1 MDDHPTTTRDRVN
14 ESGSPGDVTRLL
26 KELSGGNREALESLV
41 PKVYE
46 ELRLIAQRHL
56 RNEAD
61 GHTLNAT
68 ALVHEA
74 YVRIAKLDRI
84 DWQDRAHFFAVASQA
99 IRRVLVDYAVRR
111 NAQKREGGFKRVE
124 LDRID
129 LGDAPIID
137 DADLDGV
144 IELNQALE
152 RLEALQP
159 RHVRVVECRFF
170 GGMNLDET
178 ALALGISKATVK
190 RDWTLARA
198 WLNRELSDA

>member
-1 MDDHPTTTRDRVN
+1 MD
-14 ESGSPGDVTRLL
+14 ESGAHGDVTRLL
-26 KELSGGNREALESLV
+26 KELSGGDRKALESLV

-46 ELRLIAQRHL
+46 ELRVIAQRHL
-56 RNEAD
+56 RNEAE

-74 YVRIAKLDRI
+74 YVRIAQLDRI

-111 NAQKREGGFKRVE
+111 NAQKREGGFKRVD

-129 LGDAPIID
+129 LNDPPIID
-137 DADLDGV
+137 DADLHGV

-152 RLEALQP
+152 RLEALEP

-170 GGMNLDET
+170 GGMNLEET

-198 WLNRELSDA
+198 WLNRELADG

>member
-1 MDDHPTTTRDRVN
+1 MYAQLLGMARSRFA
-14 ESGSPGDVTRLL
+14 GQSP
-26 KELSGGNREALESLV
+26 S
-41 PKVYE
+41 
-46 ELRLIAQRHL
+46 
-56 RNEAD
+56 
-61 GHTLNAT
+61 HTLQPT

-74 YVRIAKLDRI
+74 YLKLAKLDRI

-111 NAQKREGGFKRVE
+111 NAQKREGGFKRVD

-129 LGDAPIID
+129 LDDAPVID

-152 RLEALQP
+152 RLEALEP

>member
-1 MDDHPTTTRDRVN
+1 
-14 ESGSPGDVTRLL
+14 VTRLL

-46 ELRLIAQRHL
+46 ELRVIAQRHL

-111 NAQKREGGFKRVE
+111 NAQKREGGFKRVD

-129 LGDAPIID
+129 LDDAPIID

>member
-1 MDDHPTTTRDRVN
+1 MDEAGT
-14 ESGSPGDVTRLL
+14 PGDVTRLL
-26 KELSGGNREALESLV
+26 KELSGGNRDALESLV

-46 ELRLIAQRHL
+46 QLRVIAQRQL
-56 RNEAD
+56 NREAE

-84 DWQDRAHFFAVASQA
+84 EWQDRAHFFAVASQA

-111 NAQKREGGFKRVE
+111 NAQKREGGFQRVDV
-124 LDRID
+124 DRID
-129 LGDAPIID
+129 LDAAPIID
-137 DADLDGV
+137 DADLHGV
-144 IELNQALE
+144 IELHEALQ
-152 RLEALQP
+152 RLEALEA

-170 GGMNLDET
+170 GGMNLEET

>member
-1 MDDHPTTTRDRVN
+1 MDET
-14 ESGSPGDVTRLL
+14 GSPGEVTRLL
-26 KELSGGNREALESLV
+26 KELSGGNRDALESLV

-46 ELRLIAQRHL
+46 QLRVIAHRQL

-84 DWQDRAHFFAVASQA
+84 EWQDRAHFFAVASQA

-111 NAQKREGGFKRVE
+111 NAQKREGGLKRVDV
-124 LDRID
+124 DRID
-129 LGDAPIID
+129 PDAAPIVD
-137 DADLDGV
+137 DADLHGV
-144 IELNQALE
+144 IELHRALE
-152 RLEALQP
+152 RLEALDP
-159 RHVRVVECRFF
+159 RQVRIVECRFF
-170 GGMNLDET
+170 GGMNIEET

-198 WLNRELSDA
+198 WLNRELSDG

>member
-1 MDDHPTTTRDRVN
+1 MDET
-14 ESGSPGDVTRLL
+14 GAQGDVTRLL
-26 KELSGGNREALESLV
+26 KELSGGDRNALESLV

-46 ELRLIAQRHL
+46 QLRVIAQRHL
-56 RNEAD
+56 RNEAE

-68 ALVHEA
+68 DLVHEA
-74 YVRIAKLDRI
+74 YVRIAQLDRI

-111 NAQKREGGFKRVE
+111 NAQKREGGFKRVD

-129 LGDAPIID
+129 LNDAPIID
-137 DADLDGV
+137 DADLHGV
-144 IELNQALE
+144 ITLNQALE
-152 RLEALQP
+152 RLEALEP

-170 GGMNLDET
+170 GGMNLEET

-198 WLNRELSDA
+198 WLNRELADA